1 MAEAMVELQRVGRN
15 YGATT
20 VLKDVDLSIY
30 AGEMIAITG
39 PSGSGKTTILNLI
52 GLLEKPNQGSLYLFG
67 KPSPSVGSFRA
78 RKLLRTHIGY
88 AFQNY
93 ALIDDASIKQNLD
106 IPLFYEKISSQKKRE
121 RQRAALAQVGLADV
135 NVKQKVYTLSGGE
148 QQRVALARLLL
159 KPCQII
165 LADEPTGSLDAGNR
179 DAVMQILHD
188 LHDQGKTIVIVT
200 HDEVVARSCE
210 RVHTLR

>member
-1 MAEAMVELQRVGRN
+1 MADVVIELQQIGRN

-20 VLKDVDLSIY
+20 VLKNVNLTIF

-39 PSGSGKTTILNLI
+39 SSGSGKSTMLNMI
-52 GLLEKPNQGSLYLFG
+52 GLLEKPSQGSLYLFG
-67 KPSPSVGSFRA
+67 KPSPSVGSMRA
-78 RKLLRTHIGY
+78 RKLRRTHIGY

-106 IPLFYEKISSQKKRE
+106 IPLFDEKITSAKKRE
-121 RQRAALAQVGLADV
+121 RQQAALAQVGLADIHL
-135 NVKQKVYTLSGGE
+135 KQKVYTLSGGE

-179 DAVMQILHD
+179 DAVMQILHH
-188 LHDQGKTIVIVT
+188 LHEQGKTIVIVM
-200 HDEVVARSCE
+200 HDEMVARSCE
-210 RVHTLR
+210 RVHELP